1 MSSETKEC
9 LKERLHR
16 LEQDLKENQAFLQT
30 YMLSPSPDF
39 RPGEE
44 ERIRQISRLA
54 DEMMEILTELAGRSE
69 DNGEADAMDDDLN
82 LEYKTHT
89 LGDPDGE
96 DNIEGD
102 WNLDEEDMIPISEAR
117 TLPEAEELLSKKE
130 KKGKKHGKKDKKKG
144 KKGKKGKK

>member
-1 MSSETKEC
+1 
-9 LKERLHR
+9 
-16 LEQDLKENQAFLQT
+16 
-30 YMLSPSPDF
+30 
-39 RPGEE
+39 
-44 ERIRQISRLA
+44 
-54 DEMMEILTELAGRSE
+54 MMEILTELAGRSE

-117 TLPEAEELLSKKE
+117 TLPEAEELLSKK
-130 KKGKKHGKKDKKKG
+130 KRKVRSTGKRIRRKERRGRRERNKT
-144 KKGKKGKK
+144 

>member
-9 LKERLHR
+9 MKERLHR

-39 RPGEE
+39 RPAEE

-69 DNGEADAMDDDLN
+69 DNGEADFAGGGNCPCRRKNNFFFDGRDAEDFEQVLAVVFIPDETGAGGKN
-82 LEYKTHT
+82 RRC
-89 LGDPDGE
+89 LGRQCGP
-96 DNIEGD
+96 
-102 WNLDEEDMIPISEAR
+102 
-117 TLPEAEELLSKKE
+117 
-130 KKGKKHGKKDKKKG
+130 
-144 KKGKKGKK
+144 